1 MIIIYKNGEDRQK
14 GDTKYKSKCVNLK
27 DLESFLAD
35 GWVKDLSEVKP
46 EKKKRKKREVK
57 IVESVKQVEEVLEDG
72 NSDDNNEG

>member
-1 MIIIYKNGEDRQK
+1 MIYIYKA
-14 GDTKYKSKCVNLK
+14 GDDYEKDGIKYKAKCVNLK

-35 GWVKDLSEVKP
+35 GWVKDLSEIKP
-46 EKKKRKKREVK
+46 EKKKRKKREAK